1 MVAQQIVAIVKNFI
15 YLKKKKNA
23 SIDDMLSK
31 RPNCLEVNLD
41 FELEKLLKEIHYM
54 TKAPFNMDLTN
65 LLKNKFKELKDE
77 NKLRYRYI
85 LHSIIFI
92 YK

>member
-1 MVAQQIVAIVKNFI
+1 
-15 YLKKKKNA
+15 
-23 SIDDMLSK
+23 MLSK

-85 LHSIIFI
+85 LQSNF
-92 YK
+92 YL